1 MTDLRARF
9 AMTMKCAALTGAA
22 LLFSA
27 TCTLAAPITIGSFSI
42 LNDTSDLF
50 SAGPTFVVTNDS
62 ALVGLA
68 ATFGDIH
75 LIFDLQDLSS
85 LDFSLS
91 NILGSGPVTAGDSN
105 ELTDSLGQSLLPDL
119 GTVVDAYLTLT
130 LLDAVT
136 NAILPG
142 TISLGPADPLCAGCP
157 DRMADFSDGSGL
169 AIRFDASVPTDTAPV
184 PEPMS
189 IVLVG
194 SGLAAC
200 AAARRRRKA
209 TPGQA

>member
-1 MTDLRARF
+1 MSDLRARF
-9 AMTMKCAALTGAA
+9 ATTMKYAALTGAA
-22 LLFSA
+22 LMVSV
-27 TCTLAAPITIGSFSI
+27 TCSMASPITIGSFSI
-42 LNDTSDLF
+42 LNDTSDPF

-62 ALVGLA
+62 ALAGLA

-85 LDFSLS
+85 LNFPLS

-105 ELTDSLGQSLLPDL
+105 ELTDLLGQSLLPDL

-130 LLDAVT
+130 LLDSVT

-142 TISLGPADPLCAGCP
+142 TISLGPADPFCAGCTN
-157 DRMADFSDGSGL
+157 RMTDFSDGSGL
-169 AIRFDASVPTDTAPV
+169 AIRFDASAPGDTAPV

-189 IVLVG
+189 LLLMG
-194 SGLAAC
+194 SGLATY
-200 AAARRRRKA
+200 AAGRRLRRR
-209 TPGQA
+209 